1 MHLLVLQT
9 AKQMG
14 LNVTGLA
21 RNAIIPCRRL
31 ASFPVS
37 ELILKLIIHTYSYH
51 VLYAYHA
58 CMVTTCCMYAV
69 QAVTIIFKHE
79 HPEHMLKVG
88 QTCPHKYL
96 IRQNF
101 SAVPMS

>member
-1 MHLLVLQT
+1 MHLLALQT

-21 RNAIIPCRRL
+21 RNAIVPCRRL

-37 ELILKLIIHTYSYH
+37 ELILKLIIHTHSYH

-58 CMVTTCCMYAV
+58 CVVTTCCMYAV
-69 QAVTIIFKHE
+69 LLLLE
-79 HPEHMLKVG
+79 
-88 QTCPHKYL
+88 
-96 IRQNF
+96 RQGNHH
-101 SAVPMS
+101 V